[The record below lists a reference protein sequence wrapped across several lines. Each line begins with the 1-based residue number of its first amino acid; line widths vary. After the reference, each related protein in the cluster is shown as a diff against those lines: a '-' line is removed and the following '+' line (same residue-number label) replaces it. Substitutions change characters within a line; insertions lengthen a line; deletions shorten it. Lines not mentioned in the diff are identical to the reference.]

1 MSLEKAK
8 RVGFVWRRTRVFFF
22 PFWESNDLENYN
34 NKTIKLLGDTSEEI
48 SFITTYFFFF
58 QSFVLHH
65 VIHEVLLL
73 SDWVLGST
81 YYLFFFFFFDKL
93 HE

>member
-1 MSLEKAK
+1 MLVLSGDAPGL
-8 RVGFVWRRTRVFFF
+8 FFF

-48 SFITTYFFFF
+48 SFITTYFFF
-58 QSFVLHH
+58 SRALYY
-65 VIHEVLLL
+65 IML
-73 SDWVLGST
+73 STRFYFSLTGCLARPIT
-81 YYLFFFFFFDKL
+81 FFFFFFDKL